1 VRWFAAWM
9 LVGAGV
15 AFGLLGALTIGV
27 FALPVAGL
35 AAIGLARIPA
45 AAGGVAGVVAGAGV
59 GPLFV
64 AYLNR
69 DGPGD
74 VCTVTARSVACVG
87 EWSPWPWLAVGVVLL
102 GVGVALFVGR
112 TGRRALREL

>member
-1 VRWFAAWM
+1 M

-27 FALPVAGL
+27 FVLPVAGL
-35 AAIGLARIPA
+35 AAIGLTRIPA
-45 AAGGVAGVVAGAGV
+45 AASGVSGVVAGAGV

-74 VCTVTARSVACVG
+74 VCTVTARSSACVG
-87 EWSPWPWLAVGVVLL
+87 EWSPWPWMAVGLVLV
-102 GVGVALFVGR
+102 GVGFALFAARAGW
-112 TGRRALREL
+112 RR

>member
-1 VRWFAAWM
+1 M
-9 LVGAGV
+9 LVGAGL

-27 FALPVAGL
+27 FVLPVAAL
-35 AAIGLARIPA
+35 AAIGLTRIPA
-45 AAGGVAGVVAGAGV
+45 AAGGLSGVVAGAGA

-87 EWSPWPWLAVGVVLL
+87 EWSPWPWLVVGVVLL
-102 GVGVALFVGR
+102 GAGIALFVVR
-112 TGRRALREL
+112 AGRRPRGRAVAVREL